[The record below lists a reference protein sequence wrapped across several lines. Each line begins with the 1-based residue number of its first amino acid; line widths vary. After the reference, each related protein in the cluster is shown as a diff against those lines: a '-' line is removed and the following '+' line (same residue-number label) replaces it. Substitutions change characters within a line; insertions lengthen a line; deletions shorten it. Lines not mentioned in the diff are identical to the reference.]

1 LSDSITYEFPV
12 STEIKDLGFSR
23 IYVVDKT
30 LFVCGLKT
38 KIQCRYYKSGLEKTM
53 KALKQAFIDTNEFDE
68 ETIDK
73 LCVLMTQA
81 WVKAEDSNNST
92 TADNVEG
99 NIISEEI
106 KQLRE
111 ANSGI
116 TYEKWN
122 EELSRRRDKVRD
134 MTELNFP
141 HSWTGIEFTL
151 SVLKILNISECTLP
165 FAGIILSRPGGN
177 KTLSSNMIMTWPY
190 VYYIRNF
197 TAKAFVSHNT
207 AVRKEK
213 LPEIDMLPRT
223 RFKMFLTPELTPT
236 FSANEDDL
244 RETLGIITS
253 VLDGHG
259 YVNHSGAQG
268 RRGYTGNYMF
278 VWVGA
283 AVDVPYRVHKLL
295 ATLGPK
301 LYFFRLPYVEK
312 TEQQLLNCLNENFEQ
327 KRKDV
332 QTAVIEYL
340 KWFEICPTL
349 VEDQESG
356 LLKIAWNSENDDDLA
371 KDYIIKLGKFLA
383 KIRGHVDAWSSKG
396 TGHTHEYTEYSYGFT
411 QSEDPARASTQL
423 YNLARGH
430 ALLMGRNYITIE
442 DLPITVKV
450 VLSTASVER
459 VAILDLLLR
468 KKESITLSGIV
479 KVLPISKSSA
489 LKAMTELAALK
500 VVNMDETVVG
510 SNFTKQITLRQ
521 EFNWLFSDEFSTLRQ
536 GFNPVDSSEYDT
548 MDEDNYALEEQDQT
562 SSGELINSD
571 NLTANPILTGW
582 SKDDAPLC
590 VEGMT
595 KAGLE
600 TVTDKDDE
608 YRVGGV

>member
-1 LSDSITYEFPV
+1 MSETIAREFPLSDD
-12 STEIKDLGFSR
+12 IKDLGFSR

-53 KALKQAFIDTNEFDE
+53 KGLKQALVDSEFDK

-73 LCVLMTQA
+73 LCVLMSKT
-81 WVKAEDSNNST
+81 WVEAEEKAEDSNNST

-99 NIISEEI
+99 NIIIEEI

-111 ANSGI
+111 TNSGI

-122 EELSRRRDKVRD
+122 EELGRRRDKMRD
-134 MTELNFP
+134 IAEMNFP

-151 SVLKILNISECTLP
+151 SVLKILNISQCTLP
-165 FAGIILSRPGGN
+165 FAGIILSRAGGN
-177 KTLSSNMIMTWPY
+177 KTLSSNMIIPWPY

-207 AVRKEK
+207 AVKKES
-213 LPEIDMLPRT
+213 LPEIDMLPRI

-253 VLDGHG
+253 VLDGYG

-312 TEQQLLNCLNENFEQ
+312 TEEQLLNCLNENFEQ

-340 KWFEICPTL
+340 KWFEICPVL
-349 VEDQESG
+349 IEDKESG

-430 ALLMGRNYITIE
+430 ALLMGRNYVTIE
-442 DLPITVKV
+442 DIPIAVKV

-459 VAILDLLLR
+459 VAILDLLVC
-468 KKESITLSGIV
+468 KKQSITLSGIV
-479 KVLPISKSSA
+479 KVLPMSKSSA
-489 LKAMTELAALK
+489 LKAMTELAR
-500 VVNMDETVVG
+500 
-510 SNFTKQITLRQ
+510 F
-521 EFNWLFSDEFSTLRQ
+521 
-536 GFNPVDSSEYDT
+536 
-548 MDEDNYALEEQDQT
+548 
-562 SSGELINSD
+562 
-571 NLTANPILTGW
+571 
-582 SKDDAPLC
+582 
-590 VEGMT
+590 EGC
-595 KAGLE
+595 
-600 TVTDKDDE
+600 
-608 YRVGGV
+608 

>member
-1 LSDSITYEFPV
+1 
-12 STEIKDLGFSR
+12 
-23 IYVVDKT
+23 VVDKT
-30 LFVCGLKT
+30 LFVSGLKS

-53 KALKQAFIDTNEFDE
+53 KGLKQAFIDANEFDE

-81 WVKAEDSNNST
+81 WVGAEDSNNST

-122 EELSRRRDKVRD
+122 EELGRRRDKVRN

-141 HSWTGIEFTL
+141 HSWIGIEFTL
-151 SVLKILNISECTLP
+151 SVLKILNISQCTLP
-165 FAGIILSRPGGN
+165 FAGIILSRAGGN

-213 LPEIDMLPRT
+213 LPEIDMLPRI
-223 RFKMFLTPELTPT
+223 RFKMFLTPELAPT

-340 KWFEICPTL
+340 KWFEICPAL
-349 VEDQESG
+349 VEDNESG
-356 LLKIAWNSENDDDLA
+356 LLKIDWSSEKDDNLA

-430 ALLMGRNYITIE
+430 ALLMGRNYITI
-442 DLPITVKV
+442 DDIPIAVKV

-521 EFNWLFSDEFSTLRQ
+521 EFNWLFSDEFSMLRQ

>member
-1 LSDSITYEFPV
+1 MS
-12 STEIKDLGFSR
+12 
-23 IYVVDKT
+23 KT
-30 LFVCGLKT
+30 WVEVE
-38 KIQCRYYKSGLEKTM
+38 EK
-53 KALKQAFIDTNEFDE
+53 AG
-68 ETIDK
+68 
-73 LCVLMTQA
+73 
-81 WVKAEDSNNST
+81 DSNNST

-116 TYEKWN
+116 TYEKWKV
-122 EELSRRRDKVRD
+122 ELDRRRDKVRNI
-134 MTELNFP
+134 TELNFP
-141 HSWTGIEFTL
+141 HSWPGIEFTL
-151 SVLKILNISECTLP
+151 SVLRILNISECTLP
-165 FAGIILSRPGGN
+165 FAGIILSRAGGN
-177 KTLSSNMIMTWPY
+177 KTLSCNMINPWPH

-207 AVRKEK
+207 AVKKEK
-213 LPEIDMLPRT
+213 LPEIDMLPRI

-253 VLDGHG
+253 VLDGNG

-312 TEQQLLNCLNENFEQ
+312 TEEQLLNCLNENFEQ

-340 KWFEICPTL
+340 KWFEICPAL
-349 VEDQESG
+349 IEDKESG

-396 TGHTHEYTEYSYGFT
+396 GHSHEYTEYSYGFT

-430 ALLMGRNYITIE
+430 ALLMGRNYVTIE
-442 DLPITVKV
+442 DIPIAVKV

-459 VAILDLLLR
+459 VAILDLLLC
-468 KKESITLSGIV
+468 KKQSITLSGIV
-479 KVLPISKSSA
+479 KVLPMSKSTA

-500 VVNMDETVVG
+500 VVGMEDTEVG
-510 SNFTKQITLRQ
+510 GNFTKQITLRE

-548 MDEDNYALEEQDQT
+548 IEEDSYALEEQHQT
-562 SSGELINSD
+562 SSDQAINVD
-571 NLTANPILTGW
+571 DFTANPIATGW
-582 SKDDAPLC
+582 FKGDAPLC
-590 VEGMT
+590 VESVT
-595 KAGLE
+595 KVGGLE
-600 TVTDKDDE
+600 TVPDKDDE
-608 YRVGGV
+608 YRVGEV